1 MNKKLCILLIIAL
14 LPSLLHAQE
23 REEECV
29 SFVPDSA
36 ALSTPLMPDLPPAA
50 FSLCNTFTPFGTGY
64 WNLHE
69 GLNAQIGAG
78 VTVGWGKYNPFR
90 GGSFFTDISLIYARP
105 VTDRLT
111 LAIGGTVSRFK
122 FYGDPVVTGSVM
134 ALANYRFNEHLS
146 GTIYGAYH
154 DNLSG
159 NTAFHSLYSLD
170 SFHTF
175 NTLNSP
181 YLPFLGRC
189 AEIGAEMTY
198 KFNNGVT
205 VGVGYT
211 QYIDVSSDVRPW
223 LPPSRKN
230 STHPVFTPVY

>member
-50 FSLCNTFTPFGTGY
+50 FSL
-64 WNLHE
+64 
-69 GLNAQIGAG
+69 
-78 VTVGWGKYNPFR
+78 
-90 GGSFFTDISLIYARP
+90 
-105 VTDRLT
+105 
-111 LAIGGTVSRFK
+111 
-122 FYGDPVVTGSVM
+122 
-134 ALANYRFNEHLS
+134 
-146 GTIYGAYH
+146 
-154 DNLSG
+154 
-159 NTAFHSLYSLD
+159 YSLD

-181 YLPFLGRC
+181 YLPFLGQC